1 MLIFRQVCRVFH
13 NVAFSSCIWVGL
25 ALDYQCRSRMLAM
38 DDFIHPSTLLKPSM
52 LSDLRRVVCR
62 TAFLERNWSSRAR
75 PMQACHRLSDPSFP
89 IKFSRPHRRP
99 ITLDYPASDLLYASS
114 FFLTE
119 DYFVISSKTGRLL
132 GWDLKNVASDG
143 FVPRIGQYNMDQD
156 LGLHTFR
163 TDHATK
169 TVYALTESLPSSPLV
184 NAMSNSHFL
193 FYIIDI
199 FLSLGTPG
207 DSTSFSSLSLTLCK
221 SNNHPHS
228 K

>member
-1 MLIFRQVCRVFH
+1 MLIFCQVCRVFH

-38 DDFIHPSTLLKPSM
+38 DDFIHPSSLLKPSM
-52 LSDLRRVVCR
+52 LSELRRIVCR
-62 TAFLERNWSSRAR
+62 TAFLERNWSSCAR
-75 PMQACHRLSDPSFP
+75 PMQACHSLSDPNFP
-89 IKFSRPHRRP
+89 IKFSKPHRRP

-169 TVYALTESLPSSPLV
+169 TVYALTKSRSSSPSVHCLRISSPMHTLTHLFCYYQRLF
-184 NAMSNSHFL
+184 AFRSHSAHF
-193 FYIIDI
+193 
-199 FLSLGTPG
+199 P
-207 DSTSFSSLSLTLCK
+207 
-221 SNNHPHS
+221 
-228 K
+228 